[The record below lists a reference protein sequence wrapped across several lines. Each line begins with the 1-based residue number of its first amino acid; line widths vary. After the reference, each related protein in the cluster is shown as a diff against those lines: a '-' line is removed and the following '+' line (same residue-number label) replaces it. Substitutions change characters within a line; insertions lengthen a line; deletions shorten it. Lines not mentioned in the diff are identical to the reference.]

1 MKATLIATRIVQTF
15 LKKQGD
21 YVGTVDGNWG
31 PKSIAAARRFASALP
46 RYSPHWDDQR
56 CRVAVEQFIIRNEG
70 FDTGVIDGLI
80 GPQTL
85 VALERYQDMI
95 VRAGAEP
102 ALGTPALVKP
112 TVAGIKE
119 WPRQTQS
126 ELRKF
131 FGEPGK
137 HQVHCQ
143 VPFEMELAWD
153 PKAKLTKFM
162 CHELVKE
169 PFERIFAAALDHY
182 GLAALQQMGITKFG
196 GCLNVRQMRG
206 GSAMSLHSWG
216 IAVDLD
222 PARNQFRWTAL
233 QAHFDEPEY
242 DVWWQIVESEG
253 MVSLGRERNFDWMHF
268 QAARL

>member
-1 MKATLIATRIVQTF
+1 MKATLVATRIVQSF
-15 LKKQGD
+15 LKSD
-21 YVGTVDGNWG
+21 GTYLGLVDNDWG
-31 PKSIAAARRFASALP
+31 PKSRDAARRFASKLP
-46 RYSPHWDDQR
+46 KYSPNWDDAR
-56 CRVAVEQFIIRNEG
+56 CRVAVEQFIIKQAE

-85 VALERYQDMI
+85 AALERYQDSL
-95 VRAGAEP
+95 VRQGAEEGVP
-102 ALGTPALVKP
+102 ALIKP
-112 TVAGIKE
+112 VESGKTV

-137 HQVHCQ
+137 HQTRCQ
-143 VPFEMELAWD
+143 LPFVMELAWD
-153 PKAKLTKFM
+153 PKTKLTSFM

-169 PFERIFAAALDHY
+169 PFERIFAAALAHY
-182 GLAALQQMGITKFG
+182 GIEALEKMGIAKFG
-196 GCLNVRQMRG
+196 GCLNVRRMRG
-206 GSAMSLHSWG
+206 GSSMSLHSWG

-222 PARNQFRWTAL
+222 PARNQFRWTAA
-233 QAHFDEPEY
+233 QAVFSGPEY
-242 DVWWQIVESEG
+242 EPWWQIVESEG